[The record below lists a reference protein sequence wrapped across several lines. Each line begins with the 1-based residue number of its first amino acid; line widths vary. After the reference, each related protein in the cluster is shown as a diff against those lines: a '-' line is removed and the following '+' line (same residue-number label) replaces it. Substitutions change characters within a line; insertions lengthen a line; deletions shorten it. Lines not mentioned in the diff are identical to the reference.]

1 MPCRRPAPGGPQ
13 PRAAR
18 RRQQAAAQ
26 RQDDRAVGGAGARQR
41 AGAEGLGLAEVSAVL
56 PGHHPGTVVR
66 EYSFTQAGAPWRAR
80 RLGFTGGGKSYQLNI
95 WYAAAAESAES
106 AYDPVTDSFRPL

>member
-1 MPCRRPAPGGPQ
+1 M
-13 PRAAR
+13 
-18 RRQQAAAQ
+18 
-26 RQDDRAVGGAGARQR
+26 
-41 AGAEGLGLAEVSAVL
+41 
-56 PGHHPGTVVR
+56 R